1 MFYVCYMKHN
11 ESGMFDISNI
21 TEYSRFYHTVKY
33 QGFSNNLD
41 GNSEKD
47 DNWCNWQHALPIRGN
62 NGSIP

>member
-1 MFYVCYMKHN
+1 M
-11 ESGMFDISNI
+11 SIDITFVEYFI
-21 TEYSRFYHTVKY
+21 IFTEYGQFYQTVKY